1 MACALRARMN
11 ERGFTLIEVLTAT
24 AVLTTAAL
32 AGAQLLIFTTHAMR
46 HARVQTSTAALAS
59 TRMEQLRALT
69 WTFEIDGSPLS
80 DRSTDLSVSP
90 PAASGTGLSLS
101 PPGAL
106 EANTPGF
113 ADFLDER
120 GDWVGSGTVVPP
132 AAVFVRRWSVEIPAD
147 GAADTLVLQVLV
159 RRVVD
164 DIVSAGGLEGG
175 GRGASRF
182 VTVRTRTVR

>member
-1 MACALRARMN
+1 MH
-11 ERGFTLIEVLTAT
+11 ERGFTLVEVLTAI

-32 AGAQLLIFTTHAMR
+32 ATAQLLIFTTHAMR
-46 HARVQTSTAALAS
+46 HARAQTSTAVLAA

-69 WTFEIDGSPLS
+69 WAFDDDGSPLS

-90 PAASGTGLSLS
+90 PAASGTGLSAS

-106 EANTPGF
+106 EANTPGL

-132 AAVFVRRWSVEIPAD
+132 AAVFVRRWSVGIPAD
-147 GAADTLVLQVLV
+147 GAADTLVLQVVV

-164 DIVSAGGLEGG
+164 DTVSAGGRG
-175 GRGASRF
+175 GRGESRF